1 MNNNQKDGQYAKCVL
16 EKTPESLAPF
26 FSFQHPVV
34 SPLEEK
40 CELRDVM

>member
-1 MNNNQKDGQYAKCVL
+1 MNNNQKNGQHAKCVL